1 MSQESAIESFK
12 KFQQSWIE
20 QLQHNLNHLRSAQ
33 HHYRN
38 SVTGS
43 EVLLR
48 EAVERVME
56 HCREYHRAKCATTE
70 KDVIGVMAAPW
81 SSALERSLHWVGG
94 WRPTTLFHLVY
105 TESSILFE
113 SRIVDILRGFRTG
126 DLSDLSPSQFRVKFV
141 KGRTVSELQCE
152 TVKEENAITEEL
164 SEWQDDASELVMG
177 TTSDVDQRIRRLAE
191 IVHRADDLRLQTIT
205 GVVELLGPLQQAEF
219 IIAAVELRAGVSGW
233 GTSHDRR
240 RTSDI

>member
-1 MSQESAIESFK
+1 MSQETAIASFK

-20 QLQHNLNHLRSAQ
+20 QLQHHLNHLRSAQ
-33 HHYRN
+33 NHHRN
-38 SVTGS
+38 SVTGD
-43 EVLLR
+43 EERLR

-56 HCREYHRAKCATTE
+56 HFREYHRAKWATTE
-70 KDVIGVMAAPW
+70 KDVVGVMAAPW

-126 DLSDLSPSQFRVKFV
+126 DLSDLSPSQFRIKFV

-177 TTSDVDQRIRRLAE
+177 TSSNPEQRIRRLAG
-191 IVHRADDLRLQTIT
+191 IVHRTDDLRLRTIT
-205 GVVELLGPLQQAEF
+205 RVVELLSPLQQAEF
-219 IIAAVELRAGVSGW
+219 LIAAAELRTGVAGW

-240 RTSDI
+240 RSSNV

>member
-1 MSQESAIESFK
+1 MSNFK

-20 QLQHNLNHLRSAQ
+20 QLQNHLNHLRTVQ
-33 HHYRN
+33 THHGN
-38 SVTGS
+38 SVAGQ
-43 EVLLR
+43 EDKLK

-56 HCREYHRAKCATTE
+56 HLREYHREKWETTE
-70 KDVIGVMAAPW
+70 KDVVGVMASPW

-126 DLSDLSPSQFRVKFV
+126 DLGDLSPFQF
-141 KGRTVSELQCE
+141 RTVSELQCE

-164 SEWQDDASELVMG
+164 SEWQDDASDLVMG
-177 TTSDVDQRIRRLAE
+177 TSLDLDHRIRRLAE
-191 IVHRADDLRLQTIT
+191 IVHGADDLRLRTIT
-205 GVVELLGPLQQAEF
+205 RVMELLSPLQQAEF
-219 IIAAVELRAGVSGW
+219 LIAAAELRAGVSGW
-233 GTSHDRR
+233 GASHDRR
-240 RTSDI
+240 RSSNV

>member
-1 MSQESAIESFK
+1 MSQETAITSFK

-20 QLQHNLNHLRSAQ
+20 QLQLHLNHLRSAQ
-33 HHYRN
+33 NHHRN
-38 SVTGS
+38 SVEGD
-43 EVLLR
+43 EDRLR
-48 EAVERVME
+48 EAAERVME
-56 HCREYHRAKCATTE
+56 HCREYHRVQWTTTE

-81 SSALERSLHWVGG
+81 LSALERSLHWVGG
-94 WRPTTLFHLVY
+94 WRPTTLFHLIY

-126 DLSDLSPSQFRVKFV
+126 DLSDLSPSQFRK
-141 KGRTVSELQCE
+141 VSELQCE

-177 TTSDVDQRIRRLAE
+177 TMTDRDQRIRRLTE
-191 IVHRADDLRLQTIT
+191 IVHRADDLRLRTVT
-205 GVVELLGPLQQAEF
+205 GVVELLRPLQQAEF
-219 IIAAVELRAGVSGW
+219 LIAAAELRTGVSGW

>member
-1 MSQESAIESFK
+1 MSQETAIANFK

-20 QLQHNLNHLRSAQ
+20 QLKHSLSHLRSAQ
-33 HHYRN
+33 NHHRN
-38 SVTGS
+38 STTG
-43 EVLLR
+43 EEELLR
-48 EAVERVME
+48 AAVERVME
-56 HCREYHRAKCATTE
+56 LCREYHRAKCAVTE
-70 KDVIGVMAAPW
+70 KDVIGVLAAPW

-126 DLSDLSPSQFRVKFV
+126 DLSDLSPSQFR
-141 KGRTVSELQCE
+141 TVSELQCE

-177 TTSDVDQRIRRLAE
+177 TSSDLDQRIRRLAE
-191 IVHRADDLRLQTIT
+191 IVHRADDLRLRTII
-205 GVVELLGPLQQAEF
+205 GVVELLSPLQKAEF
-219 IIAAVELRAGVSGW
+219 LVAAVELRTGVSGW

-240 RTSDI
+240 RSADV